1 MVECGWIE
9 KGCGNAAPWT
19 AKTFKRVH
27 LIVGMGNQMEKMKEI
42 DKMSFEALMA
52 YLGVQPL
59 PKKTFKPEFMRLSPA
74 QIVRRARR
82 HAALKFYH

>member
-1 MVECGWIE
+1 
-9 KGCGNAAPWT
+9 
-19 AKTFKRVH
+19 
-27 LIVGMGNQMEKMKEI
+27 MGSQMEKIKEI

-59 PKKTFKPEFMRLSPA
+59 PKKTFKPEFMQLSPS

-82 HAALKFYH
+82 YAAPKFYR